1 MQILTMKFGVVT
13 RTCASAITSLCTTK
27 LKRAYAES
35 VALKNSGKE
44 RHPFKDMHPWK
55 SITEFST
62 ALVNNV
68 IYNQDGLVVINKP
81 YGIGEART
89 VVHKQLHHIP
99 NAVDYALQDALP
111 HIAAQLKYSELTV
124 VRKPEK
130 YMTGVTLLAADPKVE
145 KAVETALHRGNNFT
159 KTYWVITTRVPRT
172 LKGKEQLAMKLVS
185 SNCYKYRTPVIAT
198 SWYNNAIKRGEMK
211 ILNVEFNVL
220 SNSTL
225 NLCSLVQIRS
235 STQKWHALRLF
246 ASTFLYS
253 PILGDNLYAS
263 RIQKVGQA
271 YVQVD
276 PFQESTKLPA
286 KLDKQIIDL
295 LNVRSV
301 QQHIIPVHIHLRSV
315 ALPSFLGKG
324 KDLIVEAPLIPPFD
338 WTCKQL
344 EFKCLM

>member
-1 MQILTMKFGVVT
+1 MKFGVIT
-13 RTCASAITSLCTTK
+13 RTCAPAITSLYTTK
-27 LKRAYAES
+27 FTRAYAES
-35 VALKNSGKE
+35 VALKKSGKK

-62 ALVNNV
+62 DLVNNV

-89 VVHKQLHHIP
+89 VVQQQCHHIP

-111 HIAAQLKYSELTV
+111 HIAAQLNYSELTL

-130 YMTGVTLLAADPKVE
+130 YMTGVTLLAADSKVE
-145 KAVETALHRGNNFT
+145 KAVETSLRRGNNFT

-185 SNCYKYRTPVIAT
+185 SNRYKYRKPVIAT
-198 SWYNNAIKRGEMK
+198 SWYNNAIKRGDMK

-253 PILGDNLYAS
+253 PILGDDLYAS
-263 RIQKVGQA
+263 RIQKVGDA

-276 PFQESTKLPA
+276 PFQESTELPA
-286 KLDKQIIDL
+286 KLAKPILEL
-295 LNVRSV
+295 LDVESS
-301 QQHIIPVHIHLRSV
+301 QQHIIPVHVHLRSI

-324 KDLIVEAPLIPPFD
+324 KDLIVEAPLISPLD